1 MLLFHGSWWKI
12 YTVFQNSKQHD
23 CNVKVEP
30 LIMRLKL
37 NTKQLFPIC
46 FLCYE
51 IKFLL
56 PSATETEYFVGRIL
70 VAAWHHAS
78 IYDVYLNMLLYMH
91 M

>member
-1 MLLFHGSWWKI
+1 
-12 YTVFQNSKQHD
+12 
-23 CNVKVEP
+23 
-30 LIMRLKL
+30 MRLKL

-56 PSATETEYFVGRIL
+56 QSATETEYFVGRIW
-70 VAAWHHAS
+70 VVAWHHAS
-78 IYDVYLNMLLYMH
+78 IYDAYLNLYMH